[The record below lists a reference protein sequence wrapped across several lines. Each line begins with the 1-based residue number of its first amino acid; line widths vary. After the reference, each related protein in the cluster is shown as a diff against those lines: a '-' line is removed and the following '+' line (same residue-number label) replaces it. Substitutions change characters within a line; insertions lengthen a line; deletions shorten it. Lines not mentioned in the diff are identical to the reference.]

1 METNEPKNEEG
12 TKMNTLK
19 ACRQNERLERVPW
32 RLQHEGGF
40 ALITVLGIL
49 FLVTL
54 LALGSFGTSDTDRA
68 IASNNTHNNQ
78 AFYAAEA
85 GINRALGMLYD
96 STWRAGFA
104 NAAIGRTNYSVQV
117 IDSSD
122 SGFVGLKDSLILRA
136 TGKADKS
143 ESVIE
148 VLLAK
153 KRSSVYRRAV
163 YGDSAVDIVGNA
175 LVDAYNSDSGAYAP
189 GGMGGD
195 VGSDGLIHVGGNADV
210 YGNVVTADTII
221 TNGSMTIRGT
231 ANNSGSTTNLEPI
244 TQADLD
250 YAKWNSGAPANLTLS
265 GGATYNSGTRAL
277 SASGSTAQI
286 MMTSGIYFFSSISL
300 TSGAKLVIPA
310 DQEVIIFTTGSIN
323 AAGGTIVNTNAKP
336 SDLQIYSTGLTVDI
350 TGSAT
355 IYAAIYAP
363 NAEIKVSGGGTVFG
377 SLVGKSVKDAGN
389 GTVHFDRALLDLE
402 SPLKAKYKAVAWQVL

>member
-1 METNEPKNEEG
+1 
-12 TKMNTLK
+12 MNTSK
-19 ACRQNERLERVPW
+19 GCRQSERLEKTPW
-32 RLQHEGGF
+32 RFQDEGGF

-49 FLVTL
+49 LLVTL
-54 LALGSFGTSDTDRA
+54 LALGAFNTSDTDRA

-96 STWRAGFA
+96 STWRAGFTD
-104 NAAIGRTNYSVQV
+104 AAIGHTSYTVV
-117 IDSSD
+117 VKDSSD
-122 SGFVGLKDSLILRA
+122 EPGLKDSLILIA
-136 TGKADKS
+136 TGIADKS

-153 KRSSVYRRAV
+153 KRSTVFRRAV

-210 YGNVVTADTII
+210 YGNVTTADTII
-221 TNGSMTIRGT
+221 TNGSMIIHGT
-231 ANNSGSTTNLEPI
+231 TDNSASTTDLEPI

-250 YAKWNSGAPANLTLS
+250 YAKWNSDVSTGMTLS
-265 GGATYNSGTRAL
+265 GGATYNSGTYTL

-286 MMTSGIYFFSSISL
+286 TMTSGIYFFSSISL

-310 DQEVIIFTTGSIN
+310 GQEVIIFMTGTMN
-323 AAGGTIVNTNAKP
+323 AAGGTIVNTNAIP
-336 SDLQIYSTGLTVDI
+336 ADLQIYSTGPTIDI

>member
-1 METNEPKNEEG
+1 MNNSKEYWQRERFEVPK
-12 TKMNTLK
+12 
-19 ACRQNERLERVPW
+19 
-32 RLQHEGGF
+32 RLQDEGGF

-49 FLVTL
+49 LLVTL
-54 LALGSFGTSDTDRA
+54 LALGAFSTSDSDRA
-68 IASNNTHNNQ
+68 IASNNAYNNQ

-96 STWRAGFA
+96 STWRAGFT
-104 NAAIGRTNYSVQV
+104 NAAIGRTSYSVEV
-117 IDSSD
+117 VDSTD
-122 SGFVGLKDSLILRA
+122 SAGVGLKDSLLLVA
-136 TGKADKS
+136 TGHANGS
-143 ESVIE
+143 ESVIR

-153 KRSSVYRRAV
+153 KRSTVFRRAV
-163 YGDSAVDIVGNA
+163 YGDSAVDILGNA

-210 YGNVVTADTII
+210 YGNVATTDTII
-221 TNGSMTIRGT
+221 TNGSMIIRGT
-231 ANNSGSTTNLEPI
+231 TNNSASTTDLEPI

-250 YAKWNSGAPANLTLS
+250 YAKWNSAASTGMTLS
-265 GGATYNSGTRAL
+265 GGASYNTGTKAL

-286 MMTSGIYFFSSISL
+286 TMNTGIYYFSSISL

-310 DQEVIIFTTGSIN
+310 DQKVVIFMTGTLN
-323 AAGGTIVNTNAKP
+323 AAGGTIANTSSKP
-336 SDLQIYSTGLTVDI
+336 ENLQIYSTGLTVDI

-355 IYAAIYAP
+355 IYSSIYAP

>member
-1 METNEPKNEEG
+1 
-12 TKMNTLK
+12 MNNSKEYLQRERFEVLK
-19 ACRQNERLERVPW
+19 
-32 RLQHEGGF
+32 RLQDEGGF

-49 FLVTL
+49 LLVTL

-68 IASNNTHNNQ
+68 IASNNAYNNH

-96 STWRAGFA
+96 STWRAGFT
-104 NAAIGRTNYSVQV
+104 NAAIGRTSYSVEV
-117 IDSSD
+117 VDSSD
-122 SGFVGLKDSLILRA
+122 SAGVGLKDSLLLVA
-136 TGKADKS
+136 TGRANGS
-143 ESVIE
+143 ESVIR

-153 KRSSVYRRAV
+153 KRSTVFRRAV

-210 YGNVVTADTII
+210 YGNVATADTII

-231 ANNSGSTTNLEPI
+231 TNNSASTTDLEPI

-250 YAKWNSGAPANLTLS
+250 YAKWNSAVSTGMTLS
-265 GGATYNSGTRAL
+265 GGASYNTGTKAL

-286 MMTSGIYFFSSISL
+286 TMNTGIYYFSSISL

-310 DQEVIIFTTGSIN
+310 DQKVVIFMIGTLN
-323 AAGGTIVNTNAKP
+323 AAGGTIANTSSKP
-336 SDLQIYSTGLTVDI
+336 ENLQIYSTGLTIDI

-355 IYAAIYAP
+355 IYSSIYAP

-402 SPLKAKYKAVAWQVL
+402 SPLKAKYRVVAWQVL